1 MPVLP
6 LDPHPWW
13 ILFDV
18 TQTQL
23 QEICACLAQLYD
35 EEHGTASRVR
45 EEWGGC
51 VELSSKTAVR
61 QWLEEQQKE
70 QPPDESSVK

>member
-1 MPVLP
+1 MPALP

-13 ILFDV
+13 ILFDA
-18 TQTQL
+18 TYTQL
-23 QEICACLAQLYD
+23 QEICACLAHLYD
-35 EEHGTASRVR
+35 EERGTASRVR

-51 VELSSKTAVR
+51 VELSSKAAVR

-70 QPPDESSVK
+70 QPPDESPVK